1 MGAARLGLLRCA
13 VLLALTLPR
22 ASAVA
27 PEGPSQQC
35 ADDAGPPWVDD
46 VEHFGVHGDYF
57 DASPASVVG
66 DGDDCPAPLATAC
79 AAKGKRAA
87 FLAGPIDCDEKGWFC
102 RIARQDGFVPSDGF
116 RDSNYAHC
124 NRTDAD
130 ESDADGH
137 CHGSDSDSTYGWW
150 VRDHWFRGYAGLLT
164 CCCDWRSLKGL
175 TNRCDYRRP
184 VAIGED
190 LETCRDANEDHGMSY
205 EGTCAAYADVAFD
218 DPALRHDGASCWSVS
233 KFADPEAAGIEEE
246 RTTKDDSRAATS
258 AAPRSRPRAFGGP
271 ATFFFILMDALL
283 NLSRLWWQP
292 LL

>member
-1 MGAARLGLLRCA
+1 
-13 VLLALTLPR
+13 
-22 ASAVA
+22 VA
-27 PEGPSQQC
+27 
-35 ADDAGPPWVDD
+35 
-46 VEHFGVHGDYF
+46 F
-57 DASPASVVG
+57 
-66 DGDDCPAPLATAC
+66 
-79 AAKGKRAA
+79 
-87 FLAGPIDCDEKGWFC
+87 
-102 RIARQDGFVPSDGF
+102 
-116 RDSNYAHC
+116 
-124 NRTDAD
+124 
-130 ESDADGH
+130 
-137 CHGSDSDSTYGWW
+137 
-150 VRDHWFRGYAGLLT
+150 
-164 CCCDWRSLKGL
+164 
-175 TNRCDYRRP
+175 
-184 VAIGED
+184 GED